1 MLEVPVSVGEVLD
14 KISIL
19 QIKSERITD
28 ASKLANVKKEL
39 GYLSEVARYSRHA
52 ELEAELKAVNS
63 QLWEI
68 EDRIRVKE
76 KRQEFDD
83 EFIQLA
89 RAVYQTNDRRAEI
102 KRQINDVTGSK
113 LVEEKSYA

>member
-14 KISIL
+14 KIAIL

-28 ASKLANVKKEL
+28 ANKLANVKKEL

-52 ELEAELKAVNS
+52 ELEAELKAVNT

-102 KRQINDVTGSK
+102 KRAINDVTGSK